1 MPWEISFLNS
11 IQTGIANPVFD
22 NFFKYFTLLGEP
34 VVFIFFCF
42 ALVVPKRTRRM
53 GIQITL
59 ALLGGI
65 IIGNLILKN
74 ALARPRPY
82 TMPGAAIDA
91 AHLLIKQPSDY
102 SFPSGHS
109 LAAFNAALI
118 VFYNKKR
125 WGILA
130 LFGAV
135 VLAFSR
141 MYLFVHYPTDI
152 IGGMLIAVFS
162 SLVMFNVCK
171 ALFARYSFEPE
182 RLIKERML
190 KAKKEKQSAGK

>member
-11 IQTGIANPVFD
+11 IQTGIANPVLD
-22 NFFKYFTLLGEP
+22 TFFKYFTLLGEP
-34 VVFIFFCF
+34 VVFIVFC
-42 ALVVPKRTRRM
+42 LILLIPKRTRKM

-59 ALLGGI
+59 ALLGGV

-74 ALARPRPY
+74 AIARPRPY

-102 SFPSGHS
+102 SFPSGHA
-109 LAAFNAALI
+109 LASFNAALI
-118 VFYNKKR
+118 VFYNNKR

-135 VLAFSR
+135 VMSFSR
-141 MYLFVHYPTDI
+141 MYVFVHYPTDI

-162 SLVMFNVCK
+162 SLIMYNVCK
-171 ALFARYSFEPE
+171 ALFARYSFELKRP
-182 RLIKERML
+182 LGKKSA
-190 KAKKEKQSAGK
+190 KAK